1 MMKIRGDDE
10 DKRRGDEEMMG
21 DECGSTTC
29 LVSVSTTCTPICILC
44 FYREEVK

>member
-21 DECGSTTC
+21 DDEDE
-29 LVSVSTTCTPICILC
+29 
-44 FYREEVK
+44 RR